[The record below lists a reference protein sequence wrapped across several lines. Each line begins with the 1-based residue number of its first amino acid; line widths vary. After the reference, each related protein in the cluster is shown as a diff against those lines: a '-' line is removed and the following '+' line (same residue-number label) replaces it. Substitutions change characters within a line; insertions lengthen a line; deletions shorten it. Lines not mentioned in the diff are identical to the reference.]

1 MKFFY
6 PGHRDCQTRCVR
18 KQRTIEALTDGAH
31 DMLKTFRKAMG
42 AAISLAGFVVLVTQ
56 QL

>member
-1 MKFFY
+1 
-6 PGHRDCQTRCVR
+6 
-18 KQRTIEALTDGAH
+18 
-31 DMLKTFRKAMG
+31 MLKTFRKAMG

>member
-1 MKFFY
+1 
-6 PGHRDCQTRCVR
+6 
-18 KQRTIEALTDGAH
+18 
-31 DMLKTFRKAMG
+31 MLKHFRKAMG